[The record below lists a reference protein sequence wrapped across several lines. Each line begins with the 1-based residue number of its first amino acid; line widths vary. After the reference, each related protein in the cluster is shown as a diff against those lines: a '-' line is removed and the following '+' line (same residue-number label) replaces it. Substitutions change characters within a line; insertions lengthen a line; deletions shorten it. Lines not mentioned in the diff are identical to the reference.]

1 MNLTE
6 PGLADETWWV
16 YFQLLPEPVSA
27 SFFTEHLAV
36 AATLLYFIHHVNSA
50 EKSQNFEPGVDLGQ
64 GSRVEAGLHRR
75 LENPGRLSELRS
87 EIASS

>member
-27 SFFTEHLAV
+27 SLFTEHLAV
-36 AATLLYFIHHVNSA
+36 AATLLYTPCKQRRKKTQNS
-50 EKSQNFEPGVDLGQ
+50 EPGVDLGQ

-75 LENPGRLSELRS
+75 LESPGRLSELRS
-87 EIASS
+87 EVASS